1 MQEALSARMLK
12 KISVFTLIAVFMITS
27 AVVPAAR
34 AKMIDTSVYLESQQ
48 SSVRSQMQALLARDD
63 VREQM
68 TALGVDPEDAAERLA
83 ALTDQEVSQLR
94 DRIGDLPAGSG
105 VLSVLGVVLVV
116 LIVLE
121 LVGVINVFNRL

>member
-1 MQEALSARMLK
+1 MTRVVKQS
-12 KISVFTLIAVFMITS
+12 SVFMLIAVFMITS
-27 AVVPAAR
+27 AVVPAAQ
-34 AKMIDTSVYLESQQ
+34 AKMIDTSVFLDAQQ
-48 SSVRSQMQALLARDD
+48 SSARSDMQALLARDD

-83 ALTDQEVSQLR
+83 SLTDREVSQLQN
-94 DRIGDLPAGSG
+94 RIDDLPAGSG
-105 VLSVLGVVLVV
+105 VLAVLGVVLVV